1 MWNAASERK
10 SVRVVFGLL
19 LPLILTL
26 PMMAQAPP
34 SADTFVTST
43 YAKTN
48 FGLSIAL
55 AVGQNT
61 VTFVQFNLSGIPS
74 GASVSK
80 ASLRLYVDA
89 VATAGK
95 FDVYNVTSSWN
106 ENTVTYNTK
115 PTIGNSVS
123 QNGPFSV
130 STSSFNQFVLVD
142 ITTEVQGW
150 LNGSIPNNGVAIQL
164 TGGSSGS
171 FSFDS
176 KESLLTGNGPE
187 LEIALAGAVGPQGPQ
202 GIQGPTGPQGAQG
215 PVGPKGDTGA
225 TGPQGPTGATG
236 PAGPQGPMGMV
247 GPQGSQ
253 GDTGPA
259 GPAGTNGIGFNFR
272 NAFNN
277 GASYAINDVVTY
289 NGSSY
294 VAIAATNP
302 GDPTPDV
309 NPNWSLM
316 AQQGAA
322 GAQGPKGD
330 TGAQGPTG
338 PTGAQGPQGPPG
350 QSPQNAA
357 VTNADNKFS
366 TSQTVNG
373 NLILGAGGAIQ
384 FGDGTTQN
392 TAPSGD
398 GNCSSFELTSSSPT
412 VPAGYIASGTV
423 TAGNVWFAMA
433 PMPTARLGLATVSV
447 NGLIYAIGGVNNN
460 TVVNTVEAYNP
471 STNTWSTAASMPTA
485 RFGLAAAVA
494 NGKIYAIGGG
504 NQASLST
511 VEVYDPSTNTW
522 STAAPLPTATWFLAA
537 AAVNGKI
544 YAIGGQHN
552 NVFLNTVEAY
562 DPSTNTWSSA
572 ASLPTANAV
581 LAAAVANGKI
591 YAIGGESDA
600 HTIVSTVEAYDPSTD
615 TWSPAASLSTPNA
628 ELAAAAANG
637 KIYAIGG
644 IGGNGQTVDVY
655 DPSSNTWSPAAPLL
669 TAQSNAAAA
678 DANGLVYSIGTDVEQ
693 YSPPSTLYT
702 FLKN

>member
-272 NAFNN
+272 NAFDSS
-277 GASYAINDVVTY
+277 ASYAINDVVTY

-302 GDPTPDV
+302 GDPTPDG

-322 GAQGPKGD
+322 GAQGVQ
-330 TGAQGPTG
+330 GAQGPTG
-338 PTGAQGPQGPPG
+338 AQGQQGPAGPQGPVGPPGAPAGSSCPTGSFVSGFTNAGGLICTEETSSLSAPVLVLASSVVTSNISSDATIVGTPLNQYSCEGTPGGIHFSSG
-350 QSPQNAA
+350 QSGTLAA
-357 VTNADNKFS
+357 
-366 TSQTVNG
+366 
-373 NLILGAGGAIQ
+373 
-384 FGDGTTQN
+384 DGTAIVAYQAVGFLPTISCYQSN
-392 TAPSGD
+392 GVQMSDLGTATIRVVEPPLTPTIAVQPS
-398 GNCSSFELTSSSPT
+398 
-412 VPAGYIASGTV
+412 VPAGSLVFASVYERFGYSHVWTVYSGTSATAYFGDDIAFVAGPPGIMYV
-423 TAGNVWFAMA
+423 TCTEVDLAGTSGAQAVVM
-433 PMPTARLGLATVSV
+433 VS
-447 NGLIYAIGGVNNN
+447 
-460 TVVNTVEAYNP
+460 
-471 STNTWSTAASMPTA
+471 ST
-485 RFGLAAAVA
+485 
-494 NGKIYAIGGG
+494 
-504 NQASLST
+504 
-511 VEVYDPSTNTW
+511 
-522 STAAPLPTATWFLAA
+522 
-537 AAVNGKI
+537 
-544 YAIGGQHN
+544 
-552 NVFLNTVEAY
+552 
-562 DPSTNTWSSA
+562 
-572 ASLPTANAV
+572 
-581 LAAAVANGKI
+581 
-591 YAIGGESDA
+591 
-600 HTIVSTVEAYDPSTD
+600 
-615 TWSPAASLSTPNA
+615 
-628 ELAAAAANG
+628 
-637 KIYAIGG
+637 
-644 IGGNGQTVDVY
+644 
-655 DPSSNTWSPAAPLL
+655 
-669 TAQSNAAAA
+669 
-678 DANGLVYSIGTDVEQ
+678 
-693 YSPPSTLYT
+693 
-702 FLKN
+702 